1 MASTKAPPPT
11 ARFSETEWRTASDG
25 CISQTMR
32 DLLVDY
38 TRFVETGTPF
48 GRAVVTSV
56 WGSAPR
62 PEGSSMLAAANGRV
76 AGSVSGGCV
85 ESATA
90 LEIEAAIQ
98 RGTPKLVTFGVSD
111 ERAWEVGLACGGTI
125 KVFVE
130 PTVRPEILQ
139 AARGVGGEV
148 VATVIA
154 GPALGEAIRVLENG
168 SIDGTLSMNLPLE
181 QLRDAALAALHRE
194 ASLSQTLVTGSGD
207 VTFFLEVFARRP
219 RIIIFGAGQIAAELV
234 PLAKALGYHTIV
246 ADGRKAFLDPER
258 FPTADELI
266 LAWPEETFARIGLD
280 ASCYVCL
287 LSHDPKFDEPALQV
301 ALRSAA
307 RYVGAIGSKKTQAA
321 RRERLQELGLEES
334 QISRLHGPIG
344 LNLGGRQPAE
354 IALAILAQIT
364 AARYQREVQGYAQSS
379 ATPVNREFSGAS
391 RA

>member
-1 MASTKAPPPT
+1 MVL
-11 ARFSETEWRTASDG
+11 RHEWRTASDC
-25 CISQTMR
+25 CISHRMR
-32 DLLVDY
+32 DLLDDY
-38 TRFVETGTPF
+38 TRFIEAGIPF

-62 PEGSSMLAAANGRV
+62 PEGSSMLAAADGRI

-90 LEIEAAIQ
+90 LEIQAAIQ
-98 RGTPKLVTFGVSD
+98 RRSPKLVTFGVSD

-139 AARGVGGEV
+139 AARGIGGEV
-148 VATVIA
+148 VATVVA
-154 GPALGEAIRVLENG
+154 GPALGEAIRVWENG
-168 SIDGTLSMNLPLE
+168 EIHGEISVNLPLE
-181 QLRDAALAALHRE
+181 QLREAALASLHRE
-194 ASLSQTLVTGSGD
+194 ASVCETLETASGD

-219 RIIIFGAGQIAAELV
+219 RIVIFGAGQIAAEMV

-246 ADGRKAFLDPER
+246 ADGRKAFLDPDR

-266 LAWPEETFARIGLD
+266 LAWPEETFERVGLD

-301 ALRSAA
+301 ALRSPA
-307 RYVGAIGSKKTQAA
+307 RYVGAIGSRKTQAT
-321 RRERLQELGLEES
+321 RRERLRELGFSANE
-334 QISRLHGPIG
+334 IARLRGPIG
-344 LNLGGRQPAE
+344 LPLGGRQPAE
-354 IALAILAQIT
+354 IALSILAEMT
-364 AARYQREVQGYAQSS
+364 AVRYGGRAAAVS
-379 ATPVNREFSGAS
+379 ASPSDRSRPVPALG
-391 RA
+391 